1 MPGLVDSTTGLMFG
15 SGLQWQ
21 PPIGGPGLDI
31 KVTEDSEHLFGV
43 GTLSTATRQILA
55 VSVVFAGSG
64 ALITAPGI
72 RTKITASLKGSGTL
86 SATAS

>member
-1 MPGLVDSTTGLMFG
+1 MTGLVDSTTGLMFG

-31 KVTEDSEHLFGV
+31 KVTEDSEHLNGV
-43 GTLSTATRQILA
+43 GSLSIATKARLA
-55 VSVVFAGSG
+55 AHVVWAGSG

-72 RTKITASLKGSGTL
+72 RTHITAPLSGAGSLSVH
-86 SATAS
+86 AS

>member
-43 GTLSTATRQILA
+43 GSLRATVRMLSVAR
-55 VSVVFAGSG
+55 
-64 ALITAPGI
+64 
-72 RTKITASLKGSGTL
+72 ASLTGTGTL
-86 SATAS
+86 SVHAS